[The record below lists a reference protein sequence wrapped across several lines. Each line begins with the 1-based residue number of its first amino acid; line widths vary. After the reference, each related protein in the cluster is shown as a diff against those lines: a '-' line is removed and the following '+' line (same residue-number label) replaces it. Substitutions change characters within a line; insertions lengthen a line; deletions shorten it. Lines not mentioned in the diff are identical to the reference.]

1 MTSAQR
7 TKINRQ
13 NASKSSGP
21 KTQAGKDRA
30 RRNAFKHGLC
40 ASKLALPGEEP
51 GTLKIQCE
59 EWIDTLQPQSPA
71 EVSLVD
77 EAVRA
82 DLRLKRCAQAEQA
95 RLEWEIVSTPMRW
108 TEARED
114 RLVEL
119 TALLTTDPATA
130 ARDLKRFGHG
140 CRWLLERWRALEH
153 AIEHGGRFLGAEQ
166 VIDAVHLLGGDIKQ
180 PRTGPMLGYSFRF
193 WNAALAPEAMAAL
206 LAWLRDD
213 AQRHDHHRYLYGDAV
228 PPSEQA
234 RASSWTWLRGR
245 SAALEWRLAD
255 HDAHEAAERRAAV
268 AEAALPPDTPKTR
281 LYLRYHAS
289 AISSLHRALNS
300 LLRLQKDRHAAE
312 AEAEARNEAD
322 GGDEAQLN
330 DDATTDCVEEKESG
344 DGEDGCRVTGE
355 DTMQNIGD
363 DLASLD
369 EIPVVPVVPP
379 LTPLGDSA

>member
-13 NASKSSGP
+13 NATRSSGP
-21 KTQAGKDRA
+21 KTTEGKERA
-30 RRNAFKHGLC
+30 RRNALKHGLC
-40 ASKLALPGEEP
+40 SSKLALPGEEP
-51 GTLKIQCE
+51 STLKIQRE
-59 EWIDTLQPQSPA
+59 EWIDTLQPQTPA
-71 EVSLVD
+71 EVSMID

-82 DLRLKRCAQAEQA
+82 DLRLKRCAKAEQA
-95 RLEWEIVSTPMRW
+95 RHEWEIISAPARW

-114 RLVEL
+114 RLVQL

-130 ARDLKRFGHG
+130 ARELKRFGHG

-153 AIEHGGRFLGAEQ
+153 AIEHGGRFLGADQ
-166 VIDAVHLLGGDIKQ
+166 VIEAVHLLGGDIKQ

-193 WNAALAPEAMAAL
+193 WNAALAPEAMTAL

-213 AQRHDHHRYLYGDAV
+213 AQRHTQHRYLHGDAV
-228 PPSEQA
+228 PPPEQA
-234 RASSWTWLRGR
+234 RALLLDLARGEIKD
-245 SAALEWRLAD
+245 LEWRLVD

-281 LYLRYHAS
+281 LYLRYQAS

-300 LLRLQKDRHAAE
+300 LLRLQKDRLAAE
-312 AEAEARNEAD
+312 AEAEARNEAK
-322 GGDEAQLN
+322 EEEESQVS
-330 DDATTDCVEEKESG
+330 DDAATDCVEENGPG

-355 DTMQNIGD
+355 DSMSNTGD
-363 DLASLD
+363 ELASLD
-369 EIPVVPVVPP
+369 EIPIVPVVPP
-379 LTPLGDSA
+379 LTAHADSA